1 MTESKRVPLVFEVM
15 IEILKSN
22 FGKITHLFVHDHRYS
37 PPSSVVKFVVPSY
50 ISSMLMVNS
59 YMVCA
64 PILATGEVESM
75 ACTLF
80 KCPLL

>member
-15 IEILKSN
+15 IEILKLN

-59 YMVCA
+59 YMVCRA
-64 PILATGEVESM
+64 
-75 ACTLF
+75 
-80 KCPLL
+80 